1 MSEFTN
7 LCGIVKD
14 PEYVS
19 NPEKKIKAEAI
30 LNSRLSI
37 KSCSK
42 QDRGPGIRIHK
53 YINGAEQRLRN
64 KPHFHSHLI
73 SIKGAKSIHRQK
85 ASNPEEK
92 SKYSHRGKQA
102 WLLPHSLFCCYNKIP
117 EQRALTMNGS
127 LLANSSVGW
136 DIEEQSTRNCN
147 CVCVC
152 YFLSVLHTHPFP
164 THPSL
169 CLPLS
174 CPRHFFLKPS
184 RPIHAPHI
192 SLVAWLSPGEWSTY
206 HLRAFLLLY
215 NMDTNITWREQA
227 QSFGSL
233 PPSFSF
239 YFIMWMSQV
248 PMVVWAESSICCL
261 PRLLS
266 P

>member
-19 NPEKKIKAEAI
+19 NPEKKVKAGAI
-30 LNSRLSI
+30 LDSRLSI

-174 CPRHFFLKPS
+174 HPRHFFFKAFKTNS
-184 RPIHAPHI
+184 CSPHI
-192 SLVAWLSPGEWSTY
+192 LGCVALPWRVVNLPSEGLPAPVQHGYKY
-206 HLRAFLLLY
+206 HMERASAVV
-215 NMDTNITWREQA
+215 WV
-227 QSFGSL
+227 S
-233 PPSFSF
+233 PSFFLFLF
-239 YFIMWMSQV
+239 YYV
-248 PMVVWAESSICCL
+248 DESGAHGCL
-261 PRLLS
+261 GRK
-266 P
+266 